1 MSMLSNNYNKRHSFV
16 FNPNQEMSFKR
27 EYNEEC
33 KKIND
38 FFVPSLEI
46 LKGKIL
52 KGQK

>member
-1 MSMLSNNYNKRHSFV
+1 MIKDTPLSLTQTRRCL
-16 FNPNQEMSFKR
+16 FKR

-46 LKGKIL
+46 LKWKIL